1 MLFWIVLALVVIIP
15 LSVAIFGSYRHTSEM
30 VGDLVGTLVV
40 CSMFGF
46 VLLGISSAATSV
58 SANTHTEIIGVKTY
72 ELADGATVVG
82 TTYDVEFIYRED
94 GEPKKFSESAKTLV
108 VEGDSGIVEVTDTA
122 YEHGTQIWPWGLG
135 GTFKTVTVK

>member
-1 MLFWIVLALVVIIP
+1 MMFWILLALTVVIS
-15 LSVAIFGSYRHTSEM
+15 LSVAVFSDYRHTAEKI
-30 VGDLVGTLVV
+30 GDGIGTLVV

-72 ELADGATVVG
+72 ELADGSTVVG

-94 GEPKKFSESAKTLV
+94 GEPKQFSEEVKTLV